1 MNFIKLF
8 FDITKLP
15 IKIFIAVSIFTG
27 VFIFSPHVIL
37 KQLHLDRFNEYAEY
51 VGLIFL
57 FSTVLVI
64 LNLIIWIINK
74 NNIKNIFRRVI
85 NWLKSLR
92 LKFYFKVLFLK
103 FLNKT
108 IGWLQSIHSSFSN
121 DNLENN
127 AYSSLSPIDNSD
139 EDGKYSEAL
148 LWALKNRKKEDI
160 KNIALTGPYG
170 SGKSSI
176 LKTFQKNYKDCDLKF
191 LNISLATFKEEKKV
205 DSQKKENENNKPD
218 GEKNIVANNGNTSEL
233 LRLIEISI
241 LEQIFY
247 HEKDSKIPDSRFKKI
262 KSFNKTT
269 IFFTTIGYLL
279 FIVAAYN
286 YFNPYFIQSIFKD
299 FPINNTLCDSIYYG
313 SLIIIVIGTYFI
325 IRKSIRLISAI
336 TISKLNI
343 QNAEISIAEN
353 LNKSILNHHID
364 ELLYFFSVRPYNVVI
379 IEDLDR
385 FEETEIFTKLRE
397 LNLLLNNS
405 KKTKK
410 KDIVFIYA
418 VRDNM
423 FTDKERTKFFD
434 FIVPVIPII
443 NSSNSSDIL
452 LRKRNKF
459 NLNLSDALI
468 EDISFFIDDMR
479 LLHNITNEF
488 YLYTKKLN
496 QNLIPDKLFGI
507 ITYKNIYPNDFMKL
521 SKNEGELYN
530 IFSAKSKYIKELVEN
545 TDVEIKEYNEQI
557 SDLGKVYLDNI
568 TDLRKLYLAQII
580 SQLPGFSSFVIN
592 SVTVDISTSTTDEN
606 FEYIK
611 SIEFSYNQIIY
622 NSYSGRESTQVKEPN
637 LRFSAIEKLVH
648 PSKLYLER
656 EKEII
661 EIKNGKIRTLKNKI
675 QELEQQKQKVRNF
688 KLTELLTSSLL
699 PEIKISENLNKD
711 LMLIILRNGYIA
723 EDYTDY
729 ISLFHEES
737 ITRTDY
743 QFLINIKNKNN
754 QPFEYKLSKLEKLTA
769 KISAFDFQTEYTL
782 NYNLLDH
789 LLSNPG
795 RYNTQLDSVFT
806 KLKDESKI
814 SSDFIKAYY
823 EITPNLETFIK
834 ILCNRWTNIW
844 GFVVT
849 SPDYSDELR
858 TRIFKSILEFTEVNT
873 IKKIASQSS
882 FKTKILSDSLFLNS
896 IENTT
901 KLKNIIEQ
909 LGLLFSKIDFE
920 NSNDE
925 MLTYIYQNN
934 LYELDIQ
941 TIASIIKKFG
951 KFNQIDFDNSNFYAI
966 KNSEAKRLIQHLEL
980 NFEKYIE
987 NIYLKIPTNSNEKLE
1002 SLIELL
1008 NETTLKIGNKE
1019 LIISQVNTKIDKLS
1033 KITNDNLYEILLDNN
1048 KILATWEN
1056 LLFAYNSEEFAE
1068 GEEEKEILTSIINFI
1083 NLLENAKNLSNT
1095 KIPKET
1101 DNDYKVFW
1109 KKILESNE
1117 IENESYNLITKSS
1130 PWWYSTLKFEK
1141 LSQDKIISLINNT
1154 CISPTKESLNNLKE
1168 FFDGLNIKLFEK
1180 RKTDYFKILHE
1191 LTFDSRDLKLILLST
1206 ALENP
1211 EKLKIINICSTDT
1224 IKTNANLQLIAS
1236 ILLKDA
1242 SFTVDD
1248 EIIKSILING
1258 SVPIDNRIKIFI
1270 KYSSKYDNEFID
1282 SFLKSLGGDYAD
1294 ITNTSLKA
1302 KLKKTDEHRKLLDI
1316 IEHKNYISS
1325 YSEKEKHYMVNH
1337 KRKQ

>member
-1 MNFIKLF
+1 MKNK
-8 FDITKLP
+8 
-15 IKIFIAVSIFTG
+15 
-27 VFIFSPHVIL
+27 
-37 KQLHLDRFNEYAEY
+37 
-51 VGLIFL
+51 
-57 FSTVLVI
+57 
-64 LNLIIWIINK
+64 IINFFK
-74 NNIKNIFRRVI
+74 RIFEWV
-85 NWLKSLR
+85 KSFFK
-92 LKFYFKVLFLK
+92 KFSFKVLFLT
-103 FLNKT
+103 FLDTT
-108 IGWLQSIHSSFSN
+108 ITWLQSIHSSFSN
-121 DNLENN
+121 DKPENN

-176 LKTFQKNYKDCDLKF
+176 LKTFQKNYNGCDLKF

-205 DSQKKENENNKPD
+205 NNIQEEKKIDDQPD
-218 GEKNIVANNGNTSEL
+218 EKKDKDEKKYNDQNVNTTDL

-247 HEKDSKIPDSRFKKI
+247 HEKDSKIPDSQFKKI
-262 KSFNKTT
+262 KSFSKTT
-269 IFFTTIGYLL
+269 LFFTSIGYLL
-279 FIVAAYN
+279 FIVAIYN
-286 YFNPYFIQSIFKD
+286 YFNPYFIQSILKD
-299 FPINNTLCDSIYYG
+299 FPINNSVCDIIHYTSIV
-313 SLIIIVIGTYFI
+313 IIIIGIYFI

-336 TISKLNI
+336 TISKLKI
-343 QNAEISIAEN
+343 QNAEISIGDS

-364 ELLYFFSVRPYNVVI
+364 ELLYFFSVCPYNVVI

-434 FIVPVIPII
+434 FIIPVIPII
-443 NSSNSSDIL
+443 NSSNSSEIL

-459 NLNLSDALI
+459 NLELTDAFI

-488 YLYTKKLN
+488 HLYSKKLEPK
-496 QNLIPDKLFGI
+496 LIQDKLFGI
-507 ITYKNIYPNDFMKL
+507 IMYKNIYPNDFMKL
-521 SKNEGELYN
+521 SKNEGDLYD
-530 IFSAKSKYIKELVEN
+530 IFSVKSNYIKEIVTN
-545 TDVEIKEYNEQI
+545 TDLKIKEYNKQI
-557 SDLGKVYLDNI
+557 TYLEEIFLDNT

-592 SVTVDISTSTTDEN
+592 SVAVDISFATTDEN

-611 SIEFSYNQIIY
+611 SINFSYQQTTWDIY
-622 NSYSGRESTQVKEPN
+622 NAIERIQVKQPN
-637 LRFSAIEKLVH
+637 LRFTTIEKLVH

-656 EKEII
+656 EKEIT
-661 EIKNGKIRTLKNKI
+661 EIKNGKISALKNNV
-675 QELEQQKQKVRNF
+675 QELELQKQKARNY
-688 KLTELLTSSLL
+688 KLSELILSNQLS
-699 PEIKISENLNKD
+699 EIQISENLNKD
-711 LMLIILRNGYIA
+711 LMLILLRNGYIA

-743 QFLINIKNKNN
+743 QFLINIKNKNR

-769 KISAFDFQTEYTL
+769 RISAYDFQTEYTL
-782 NYNLLDH
+782 NYDLLDY
-789 LLSNPG
+789 LLLNSGN
-795 RYNTQLDSVFT
+795 YNIQINSVFT
-806 KLKDESKI
+806 RLKDESKI
-814 SSDFIKAYY
+814 TSDFIKGYY
-823 EITPNLETFIK
+823 EITPNLEKFIQK
-834 ILCNRWTNIW
+834 LCDKWTNIW
-844 GFVVT
+844 EFIAS

-858 TRIFKSILEFTEVNT
+858 TRIFKSILEFADVNA
-873 IKKIASQSS
+873 IIKIADQSS

-901 KLKNIIEQ
+901 KLKNIIEE
-909 LGLLFSKIDFE
+909 LNLSFSKIDFE

-934 LYELDIQ
+934 LYEFDIQ

-966 KNSEAKRLIQHLEL
+966 KNSEAKRLIQYLEL

-987 NIYLKIPTNSNEKLE
+987 NIYIKIPTNCNEKLE

-1008 NETTLKIGNKE
+1008 NETTLKISHKE
-1019 LIISQVNTKIDKLS
+1019 LIISQVNTKIEKLS
-1033 KITNDNLYEILLDNN
+1033 KITNEDLYEILLDNN

-1056 LLFAYNSEEFAE
+1056 LLFAYNSENLTE
-1068 GEEEKEILTSIINFI
+1068 GKEEKEIPNSIINFI
-1083 NLLENAKNLSNT
+1083 NILENAQELATT

-1101 DNDYKVFW
+1101 QEYKIFW

-1117 IENESYNLITKSS
+1117 MDNESYNLITKSS
-1130 PWWYSTLKFEK
+1130 SWWYSSLKFEK
-1141 LSQDKIISLINNT
+1141 LSQEKIILLINNN
-1154 CISPTKESLNNLKE
+1154 CIHPVKVSYDKIKEH
-1168 FFDGLNIKLFEK
+1168 FDGFNIKLFEK
-1180 RKTDYFKILHE
+1180 RKTDYFKILNE
-1191 LTFDSRDLKLILLST
+1191 LTFDSSDLKLVLLST
-1206 ALENP
+1206 IFENP
-1211 EKLKIINICSTDT
+1211 EKLKIINTCSTDI
-1224 IKTNANLQLIAS
+1224 IKTNANLELIAS

-1258 SVPIDNRIKIFI
+1258 SVPTDNKIKIFI
-1270 KYSSKYDNEFID
+1270 KYSSKYDNAFID
-1282 SFLKSLGGDYAD
+1282 SFLKSLGGDYAE

-1302 KLKKTDEHRKLLDI
+1302 KLVKSEDHNKLLFI
-1316 IEHKNYISS
+1316 IKHKGYISS

-1337 KRKQ
+1337 KRK

>member
-1 MNFIKLF
+1 MKNK
-8 FDITKLP
+8 
-15 IKIFIAVSIFTG
+15 
-27 VFIFSPHVIL
+27 
-37 KQLHLDRFNEYAEY
+37 
-51 VGLIFL
+51 
-57 FSTVLVI
+57 
-64 LNLIIWIINK
+64 IINFFK
-74 NNIKNIFRRVI
+74 RIFEWV
-85 NWLKSLR
+85 KSFFK
-92 LKFYFKVLFLK
+92 KFSFKVLFLT
-103 FLNKT
+103 FLDTT
-108 IGWLQSIHSSFSN
+108 ITWLQSIHSSFSN
-121 DNLENN
+121 DKLENN

-176 LKTFQKNYKDCDLKF
+176 LKTFQKNYNGCDLKF

-205 DSQKKENENNKPD
+205 NNIQEEKKIDDQPD
-218 GEKNIVANNGNTSEL
+218 EKKDKDEKKYNDQNGNTTDL

-247 HEKDSKIPDSRFKKI
+247 HEKDSKIPDSQFKKI
-262 KSFNKTT
+262 KSFSKTT
-269 IFFTTIGYLL
+269 LFFTSIGYLL
-279 FIVAAYN
+279 FIVAIYN
-286 YFNPYFIQSIFKD
+286 YFNPYFIQSILKD
-299 FPINNTLCDSIYYG
+299 FPINNSVCDIIHYTSIV
-313 SLIIIVIGTYFI
+313 IIIIGIYFI

-336 TISKLNI
+336 TISKLKI
-343 QNAEISIAEN
+343 QNAEISIGDS

-364 ELLYFFSVRPYNVVI
+364 ELLYFFSVCPYNVVI

-434 FIVPVIPII
+434 FIIPVIPII
-443 NSSNSSDIL
+443 NSSNSSEIL

-459 NLNLSDALI
+459 NLELTDAFI

-488 YLYTKKLN
+488 HLYSKKLEPK
-496 QNLIPDKLFGI
+496 LIQDKLFGI

-521 SKNEGELYN
+521 SKNEGDLYD
-530 IFSAKSKYIKELVEN
+530 IFSAKSDYIKEIVTN
-545 TDVEIKEYNEQI
+545 TDLKIEEYNKQI
-557 SDLGKVYLDNI
+557 THLEEIFLDNT

-592 SVTVDISTSTTDEN
+592 SVAVDISSATTDEN

-611 SIEFSYNQIIY
+611 SINFSYQQTMWDIY
-622 NSYSGRESTQVKEPN
+622 NGTERIQVKQPN
-637 LRFSAIEKLVH
+637 LKFTTIEKLVH

-656 EKEII
+656 EKEIT
-661 EIKNGKIRTLKNKI
+661 EIKNGKISALKNNV
-675 QELEQQKQKVRNF
+675 QELELQKQKARNY
-688 KLTELLTSSLL
+688 KLSELILSNQLS
-699 PEIKISENLNKD
+699 EIQISENLNKD
-711 LMLIILRNGYIA
+711 LMLILLRNGYIA

-743 QFLINIKNKNN
+743 QFLINIKNKNR

-769 KISAFDFQTEYTL
+769 RISAYDFQTEYTL
-782 NYNLLDH
+782 NYDLLDY
-789 LLSNPG
+789 LLLNSGN
-795 RYNTQLDSVFT
+795 YNIQINSVFT
-806 KLKDESKI
+806 RLKDESKI
-814 SSDFIKAYY
+814 TSDFIKGYY
-823 EITPNLETFIK
+823 EITPNLEKFIQK
-834 ILCNRWTNIW
+834 LCDKWTNIW
-844 GFVVT
+844 EFIT
-849 SPDYSDELR
+849 SSPDYSDELR
-858 TRIFKSILEFTEVNT
+858 TRIFKSILEFAELDT
-873 IKKIASQSS
+873 IKKIAQQSS

-896 IENTT
+896 IENTN

-909 LGLLFSKIDFE
+909 LNLSFSKIDFE

-934 LYELDIQ
+934 LYEFDIQ

-951 KFNQIDFDNSNFYAI
+951 KFNQIDFDNSNYYAI
-966 KNSEAKRLIQHLEL
+966 KNSEAQRLIQHIEL

-987 NIYLKIPTNSNEKLE
+987 NIYLKIPTNTNEMLE
-1002 SLIELL
+1002 PLIELL
-1008 NETTLKIGNKE
+1008 NDPVLKISHKE

-1033 KITNDNLYEILLDNN
+1033 KIKDKKLYEILLDNN
-1048 KILATWEN
+1048 KMLPTWEN
-1056 LLFAYNSEEFAE
+1056 LLFAYNIEELAE
-1068 GEEEKEILTSIINFI
+1068 DEEEKEILNSIINFI
-1083 NLLENAKNLSNT
+1083 NIHENAQELSKT
-1095 KIPKET
+1095 KISKDTEEKE
-1101 DNDYKVFW
+1101 FL
-1109 KKILESNE
+1109 KILLQANE
-1117 IENESYNLITKSS
+1117 IDDKSYDLITKSS

-1141 LSQDKIISLINNT
+1141 LSQAKIESLINNT
-1154 CISPTKESLNNLKE
+1154 CIQPIKVSYDKIKE

-1206 ALENP
+1206 ALENS

-1224 IKTNANLQLIAS
+1224 IKTNANLHLIAS
-1236 ILLKDA
+1236 ILLRDA

-1302 KLKKTDEHRKLLDI
+1302 KLVKSEDHNKLLFI
-1316 IEHKNYISS
+1316 IKHKGYISS

>member
-1 MNFIKLF
+1 MKNK
-8 FDITKLP
+8 
-15 IKIFIAVSIFTG
+15 
-27 VFIFSPHVIL
+27 
-37 KQLHLDRFNEYAEY
+37 
-51 VGLIFL
+51 
-57 FSTVLVI
+57 
-64 LNLIIWIINK
+64 IINFFK
-74 NNIKNIFRRVI
+74 RIFEWV
-85 NWLKSLR
+85 KSFFK
-92 LKFYFKVLFLK
+92 KFSFKVLFLT
-103 FLNKT
+103 FLDTT
-108 IGWLQSIHSSFSN
+108 IAWLQSIHSSFSN
-121 DNLENN
+121 DKLENN

-176 LKTFQKNYKDCDLKF
+176 LKTFQKNYNGCDLKF
-191 LNISLATFKEEKKV
+191 LNISLATFKEEKKI
-205 DSQKKENENNKPD
+205 DDQPEEKKDKNENKYNGK
-218 GEKNIVANNGNTSEL
+218 NGNTADL

-241 LEQIFY
+241 LEQIFF
-247 HEKDSKIPDSRFKKI
+247 HEKDSKIPDSQFKKI
-262 KSFNKTT
+262 KSFSKTT
-269 IFFTTIGYLL
+269 LFLTSIGYLL
-279 FIVAAYN
+279 FIVAIYN
-286 YFNPYFIQSIFKD
+286 YFNPYFIQSILKD
-299 FPINNTLCDSIYYG
+299 FPINNFVCDIIHYTSIV
-313 SLIIIVIGTYFI
+313 IIIIGIYFI

-336 TISKLNI
+336 TISKLKI
-343 QNAEISIAEN
+343 QNAEISIGDS

-364 ELLYFFSVRPYNVVI
+364 ELLYFFSVCPYNVVI

-434 FIVPVIPII
+434 FIIPVIPII
-443 NSSNSSDIL
+443 NSSNSSEIL

-459 NLNLSDALI
+459 NLELTDAFI

-488 YLYTKKLN
+488 HLYTKKLN
-496 QNLIPDKLFGI
+496 QNLIPNKLFGI

-521 SKNEGELYN
+521 SQNEGELYH
-530 IFSAKSKYIKELVEN
+530 IFSAKSDYIKEIVTN
-545 TDVEIKEYNEQI
+545 TDLKIEDYKGQITNLEEIFF
-557 SDLGKVYLDNI
+557 DNT

-580 SQLPGFSSFVIN
+580 SQLPGFISFVIN
-592 SVTVDISTSTTDEN
+592 SVAVDISSAITNEN

-611 SIEFSYNQIIY
+611 SINFSYNQMRY
-622 NSYSGRESTQVKEPN
+622 DAYGREITQIKQPN
-637 LRFSAIEKLVH
+637 FKFATIEKLVH

-656 EKEII
+656 EKEIT
-661 EIKNGKIRTLKNKI
+661 EIKNGKISALKNNV
-675 QELEQQKQKVRNF
+675 QELELQKQKARNY
-688 KLTELLTSSLL
+688 KLSELILSNQLS
-699 PEIKISENLNKD
+699 EIQISENLNKD
-711 LMLIILRNGYIA
+711 LMLILLRNGYIA

-743 QFLINIKNKNN
+743 QFLINIKNKNR

-769 KISAFDFQTEYTL
+769 RISAYDFQTEYTL
-782 NYNLLDH
+782 NYDLLDY
-789 LLSNPG
+789 LLLNSGN
-795 RYNTQLDSVFT
+795 YNIQINSVFT
-806 KLKDESKI
+806 RLKDESKI
-814 SSDFIKAYY
+814 TSDFIKGYY
-823 EITPNLETFIK
+823 EITPNLEKFIQK
-834 ILCNRWTNIW
+834 LCGKWPNIW
-844 GFVVT
+844 DFIAS
-849 SPDYSDELR
+849 SPDYSDKLR
-858 TRIFKSILEFTEVNT
+858 TRIFKSILEFAELDT
-873 IKKIASQSS
+873 IKKIAQQSS

-896 IENTT
+896 IENTN

-909 LGLLFSKIDFE
+909 LNLSFSKIDFE

-934 LYELDIQ
+934 LHDIDIQ
-941 TIASIIKKFG
+941 LIAPIIKTFG
-951 KFNQIDFDNSNFYAI
+951 VFNQIDFDNSNYYAI
-966 KNSEAKRLIQHLEL
+966 KNSEAQRLIQHIEL

-987 NIYLKIPTNSNEKLE
+987 NIYLKIPTNCNEKLD
-1002 SLIELL
+1002 SYIELL
-1008 NETTLKIGNKE
+1008 NHPTLKIRNKE
-1019 LIISQVNTKIDKLS
+1019 LIISQVNTKINKLS
-1033 KITNDNLYEILLDNN
+1033 NITDDNLYEILLDNN
-1048 KILATWEN
+1048 KIIATWEN
-1056 LLFAYNSEEFAE
+1056 LLFAYNSQELTEN
-1068 GEEEKEILTSIINFI
+1068 EEEKEIFNSIINFI
-1083 NLLENAKNLSNT
+1083 NILDNAQQLSNT

-1101 DNDYKVFW
+1101 EIYNGFW
-1109 KKILESNE
+1109 KKILNANE
-1117 IENESYNLITKSS
+1117 IDNDSYDLITTSGH
-1130 PWWYSTLKFEK
+1130 WWYSDLKFEE
-1141 LSQDKIISLINNT
+1141 LSQEKIKTLIKNT
-1154 CISPTKESLNNLKE
+1154 CIKPTKESYDKLKE
-1168 FFDGLNIKLFEK
+1168 YFDGLNITLFEK
-1180 RKTDYFKILHE
+1180 RKTDYFKILNE
-1191 LTFDSRDLKLILLST
+1191 LTFDSRDLKLVLLSR

-1211 EKLKIINICSTDT
+1211 EKLKIINTCSIDT

-1236 ILLKDA
+1236 ILLNDA

-1258 SVPIDNRIKIFI
+1258 SVPTDNRIKIFI
-1270 KYSSKYDNEFID
+1270 KYSSKYDNAFID

-1302 KLKKTDEHRKLLDI
+1302 KLVKSEDHNKLLFI
-1316 IEHKNYISS
+1316 IKHKGYISS